1 MKKKIIIYINKN
13 NIMKKTITTLFCVL
27 TFIFAVNAKIVYVA
41 STGDNSD
48 GSTWEKALTA
58 IPNNSSSAIAA
69 GDSVF
74 VKTGTY
80 SLTQATALSSA
91 LATKADVNYLGGF
104 AGTETYSAQRVKS
117 DLDGNGIVEPWEFS
131 NATTLN
137 FNATN
142 NAYGLYISSNT
153 AKRIFDGFTITGTL
167 NVGQLSGSTGGSNM
181 IKIVNYCT
189 FQNNIISGCVLSAAP
204 NTATAN
210 AGYTKGALLYMGQAS
225 TTTVNNVVN
234 NCLIENNTSSVIP
247 TSVQTQDVQ
256 QSPFVHID
264 GSSTTGRNVMSNCV
278 FRKNQITLDYS
289 GWAGTAYNNPRGML
303 LSMSI
308 YGSTALIGQYN
319 CIKNLIVHNNSA
331 TFIPKTGAAATTNLG
346 NGGLIYVY
354 NTAQATY
361 DSILNC
367 TVANNSMM
375 RIGYAIRGGF
385 SSTTQPYHVI
395 ANNALYN
402 NKNNNGSG
410 TISVQNLIINQ
421 TPATTGT
428 GILVANN
435 VGNGGFGFTAVANTV
450 VNNLSDLASANTGT
464 NAPSFSNPT
473 TAVGYVNDGTPELS
487 KWTLAIGSYLTGK
500 GVVTVNKTDKAGVA
514 FSLTTPAVG
523 AYEYVAD
530 ISTGVSTAKYQQL
543 VTVSD
548 NTIHSLVN
556 GSIQVINLNGQ
567 TIYMKTIKSGNTI
580 TLTPGAYIIR
590 ISSENGSSIQKV
602 II

>member
-1 MKKKIIIYINKN
+1 
-13 NIMKKTITTLFCVL
+13 MKKTITTLFCVL

-48 GSTWEKALTA
+48 GSTWGKALNT
-58 IPNNSSSAIAA
+58 IPNTSSTAIAA

-74 VKTGTY
+74 VKTGNYTF
-80 SLTQATALSSA
+80 SQSVAGSSCI
-91 LATKADVNYLGGF
+91 ATKADVNYLGGF
-104 AGTETYSAQRVKS
+104 AGNETNSSQRIKT
-117 DLDGNGIVEPWEFS
+117 DLDANGIVEPWELS
-131 NATTLN
+131 NPSTLT

-142 NAYGLYISSNT
+142 NAYGLYIISNT
-153 AKRIFDGFTITGTL
+153 AKRVFDGFKISGTL
-167 NVGQLSGSTGGSNM
+167 DIGQLSASMGGNTM
-181 IKIVNYCT
+181 IKINNFAV
-189 FQNNIISGCVLSAAP
+189 FQNNTISGCTLTAAP

-210 AGYTKGALLYMGQAS
+210 YGYTKGSLIFIGQP
-225 TTTVNNVVN
+225 TTTTGGTNIVNS
-234 NCLIENNTSSVIP
+234 CLFENNSSTVTP
-247 TSVQTQDVQ
+247 TSTQSQDVQ

-264 GSSTTGRNVMSNCV
+264 ASNTSGRNVMSNCI

-289 GWAGTAYNNPRGML
+289 GWAGTSYNNPRGML
-303 LSMSI
+303 ISMSI
-308 YGSTALIGQYN
+308 YGSAATIGQYN
-319 CIKNLIVHNNSA
+319 CIKNLVVHNNSA

-346 NGGLIYVY
+346 NGGLIYAY

-361 DSILNC
+361 DSIVNC

-375 RIGYAIRGGF
+375 RIGYAVKAGF
-385 SSTTQPYHVI
+385 SNTTQPYHVI
-395 ANNALYN
+395 ANNVLYN
-402 NKNNNGSG
+402 NKNDNGSG
-410 TISVQNLIINQ
+410 SVSNQNISLNTALIAATNQ
-421 TPATTGT
+421 
-428 GILVANN
+428 ILIANN
-435 VGNGGFGFTAVANTV
+435 IANGGFSNMTAIAGTI
-450 VNNLSDLASANTGT
+450 VNNLSDLASINTGT

-530 ISTGVSTAKYQQL
+530 ISTGVSTTKYQQL

-556 GSIQVINLNGQ
+556 GSIQVMNLNGQ
-567 TIYMKTIKSGNTI
+567 TIYMKTIKSGSTI
-580 TLTPGAYIIR
+580 TLTPGVYIIR
-590 ISSENGSSIQKV
+590 LISDKGTSVQKV
-602 II
+602 IL